1 MALPSFRNSNFEI
14 TPLAGDMTESG
25 IQDTAKSV
33 LVFGGAGY
41 LGSVLAGQLLDRG
54 YEVEVF
60 DSLRFGKEPLSA
72 YEGHPR
78 FHMTVGDIRDIGAA
92 TEHIRLAQA
101 VVLLAGLVGE
111 PACDRDPKETV
122 DINLIATK
130 AIADACRYC
139 GVPRFLYASTDSAYG
154 VREGIMAE
162 DASLNP
168 ISLYARL
175 KVQAEAEILGMRNGA
190 FKPIILRM
198 ATIYGYSP
206 RMRFDLIINILTLHA
221 FSRGKITIFGGKQW
235 RPLVH
240 VADAAQAYVLALEAP
255 PETVGGQIFNV
266 GSNEQNYQV
275 GQLGEL
281 VRQVFPEV
289 QIETIPQ
296 TPDLR
301 DYHVCFD
308 KIRRELGYRVRYS
321 VADGIREIRRA
332 LENGSIKDHQD
343 PRYYNV
349 PKRG

>member
-1 MALPSFRNSNFEI
+1 MV
-14 TPLAGDMTESG
+14 GDMTEGG
-25 IQDTAKSV
+25 IQGAAKNV

-41 LGSVLAGQLLDRG
+41 LGSVLTGQLLDEG

-60 DSLRFGKEPLSA
+60 DSLRFGKQSLCGYA
-72 YEGHPR
+72 GHPR
-78 FHMTVGDIRDIGAA
+78 FRLTVGDIRDIEAV
-92 TEHIRLAQA
+92 TESVRSAYA
-101 VVLLAGLVGE
+101 VVFLAALVGE
-111 PACDRDPKETV
+111 PACDINAKEAV

-130 AIADACRYC
+130 AIAEACRYY
-139 GVPRFLYASTDSAYG
+139 GVNRFLYASTDSAYG
-154 VREGIMAE
+154 VREGIMVE
-162 DASLNP
+162 DAPLNP

-175 KVQAEAEILGMRNGA
+175 KAQVEAEILGMGDGA

-289 QIETIPQ
+289 QIETISQ

-301 DYHVCFD
+301 DYHICFD

>member
-1 MALPSFRNSNFEI
+1 MV
-14 TPLAGDMTESG
+14 GDMADGEKEHSS
-25 IQDTAKSV
+25 KSV
-33 LVFGGAGY
+33 LIFGGAGY
-41 LGSVLAGQLLDRG
+41 LGSVLTGQLLDRG
-54 YEVEVF
+54 YWVEVF
-60 DSLRFGKEPLSA
+60 DALRFGKESLLA

-78 FHMTVGDIRDIGAA
+78 FRLTVGDVRDIGAV
-92 TEHIRLAQA
+92 TECIRDAHA
-101 VVLLAGLVGE
+101 VMLLAALVGE
-111 PACDRDPKETV
+111 PASDRDPKETV

-130 AIADACRYC
+130 AIADACRYY
-139 GVPRFLYASTDSAYG
+139 GVPRFFYASTDSAYG
-154 VREGIMAE
+154 IQEGIMVE
-162 DASLNP
+162 GSPMNP

-175 KVQAEAEILGMRNGA
+175 KAQVEGEILGLANGA
-190 FKPIILRM
+190 FKPVILRM

-221 FSRGKITIFGGKQW
+221 FSKGRITIFGGKQW

-255 PETVGGQIFNV
+255 LETVGGQIFNV
-266 GSNEQNYQV
+266 GANEQNYQV
-275 GQLGEL
+275 GELGEL

-308 KIRRELGYRVRYS
+308 KITHTLGYEVRYS
-321 VADGIREIRRA
+321 VVDGIREIRRA
-332 LENGSIKDHQD
+332 LENGNIRDHQD

-349 PKRG
+349 PRRA